1 MLPVM
6 VQSYPGEATV
16 GRDDASEPAESQGAT
31 PAPWSVSGLNRAVRA
46 GLEQSFGEV
55 RVVGECADV
64 AQAASGHVYFTLCDE
79 AKPAQIRCVMFRR
92 DVQRSPA
99 KLAIGARVE
108 LVGGLSLYEA
118 RGSFQL
124 IARLALPAGLGELAA
139 RFEALKR
146 TLEAEGLFAQERK
159 RPLPRVPR
167 RVGVVTSQAGAALH
181 DVIRVMDGRFPSPL
195 VVADCRVQG
204 EDAPRTILAALNRLI
219 ARGECDVIIV
229 TRGGGSAEDL
239 WAFNDAAVVRA
250 IAASPVPIVSGVGH
264 EVDVTLSDLA
274 ADVRAAT
281 PSNAAELVFPERA
294 ALRALLE
301 GAERRMQQHL
311 DARIGGARLQLERR
325 LRRLALP
332 KALLEVPRR
341 RVDAQT
347 RRLEQVLG
355 QRLAEQRERLVRQS
369 ETLRD
374 LDPRR
379 NLLRLGAR
387 LQASTASLHRVGPR
401 LVHDRRQHLLD
412 AERRQRASIAT
423 FVERRRHRLEGLIGR
438 LDALSPLKVLSRGY
452 AIALSAKSGRALRD
466 AAEVRPGDRFTLR
479 LGQGT
484 VEASVLSPREA
495 AQASLEL
502 D

>member
-1 MLPVM
+1 MLVGM
-6 VQSYPGEATV
+6 VQSHESEASV
-16 GRDDASEPAESQGAT
+16 GCGHVSEANESGSIAS
-31 PAPWSVSGLNRAVRA
+31 APWSVSGLNRAVRA
-46 GLEQSFGEV
+46 GLEQTFGEV

-118 RGSFQL
+118 RGAFQL

-139 RFEALKR
+139 RFEAVKR
-146 TLEAEGLFAQERK
+146 ALEAEGLFKQARK
-159 RPLPRVPR
+159 RSLPRVPR
-167 RVGVVTSQAGAALH
+167 CVGVVTSQAGAALH

-219 ARGECDVIIV
+219 AGGRCDVIIV

-239 WAFNDAAVVRA
+239 WAFNDAALVRA

-281 PSNAAELVFPERA
+281 PSNAAEIVFPERG

-301 GAERRMQQHL
+301 STERQMQQHL

-325 LRRLALP
+325 LRRLTLP
-332 KALLEVPRR
+332 KALLAVPRR
-341 RVDAQT
+341 RLEEHA
-347 RRLEQVLG
+347 RRLEQVLA
-355 QRLAEQRERLVRQS
+355 QQLAQARGRLVKQS
-369 ETLRD
+369 ETLRE

-379 NLLRLGAR
+379 KLLRLSAR
-387 LQASTASLHRVGPR
+387 LQTSATALNRVGSSLAHRPR
-401 LVHDRRQHLLD
+401 QKLLEI
-412 AERRQRASIAT
+412 ERRQQLSITT
-423 FVERRRHRLEGLIGR
+423 FIEKRRNRLEALLGR
-438 LDALSPLKVLSRGY
+438 LDALSPLKVLGRGY
-452 AIALSAKSGRALRD
+452 AIALSSKSGRALR
-466 AAEVRPGDRFTLR
+466 AAREVRPGDRFTLR
-479 LGQGT
+479 LAQGT
-484 VEASVLSPREA
+484 VEATVLSPREA
-495 AQASLEL
+495 AQAILEL